1 MINEVK
7 KYIDRA
13 LKQVRPAFR
22 GVTSLL
28 NTVGQ
33 VSVAQIKGVASEVL
47 NNVPI
52 FQQFGFTSA
61 LPDNSDV
68 IVLPLLG
75 RSGLSVIV
83 ASENGKYRI
92 KGLVKGETALYSA
105 FGDYIY
111 LKQGRIVEVKAG
123 SKLLVDA
130 PDAEFKGNLKVLG
143 NIESDGYVKDAGG
156 TMQDIRDVYNN
167 HGHDSSGAAQLIC
180 SHKYGHLTMRIFA
193 VFRSQQDLNSP
204 YNCAVVGCCSQ
215 PPYTQRR
222 GF

>member
-1 MINEVK
+1 MISEIK
-7 KYIDRA
+7 KHIDRA

-22 GVTSLL
+22 GVVALINTS
-28 NTVGQ
+28 GH
-33 VSVAQIKGVASEVL
+33 VAITQIKGVAGEVL
-47 NNVPI
+47 NNVPL

-61 LPDNSDV
+61 LPDNTDV

-75 RSGLSVIV
+75 RSGLSLII
-83 ASENGKYRI
+83 ASEHGKYRL

-143 NIESDGYVKDAGG
+143 NIESDGYVKDQKG
-156 TMQDIRDVYNN
+156 TMQDIRDVYDS
-167 HGHDSSGAAQLIC
+167 HGHDSSGAAQPKMNL
-180 SHKYGHLTMRIFA
+180 
-193 VFRSQQDLNSP
+193 P
-204 YNCAVVGCCSQ
+204 
-215 PPYTQRR
+215 
-222 GF
+222 

>member
-28 NTVGQ
+28 NTAGQ

-47 NNVPI
+47 NNVPV

-75 RSGLSVIV
+75 RSGLSVII
-83 ASENGKYRI
+83 ASENGKYRL
-92 KGLVKGETALYSA
+92 KGLVKGESAIYSL
-105 FGDYIY
+105 FGDYVY

-123 SKLLVDA
+123 TKLLVDA
-130 PDAEFKGNLKVLG
+130 PEAEYTGNLKVAG
-143 NIESDGYVKDAGG
+143 NIEAGGYVKDKKG
-156 TMQDIRDVYNN
+156 TMQDIRDVYNS
-167 HGHDSSGAAQLIC
+167 HGHDSSGAAQPKMNL
-180 SHKYGHLTMRIFA
+180 
-193 VFRSQQDLNSP
+193 P
-204 YNCAVVGCCSQ
+204 
-215 PPYTQRR
+215 
-222 GF
+222 

>member
-1 MINEVK
+1 MINELK
-7 KYIDRA
+7 KTIDRA

-28 NTVGQ
+28 NTASQ

-47 NNVPI
+47 NNVPV

-61 LPDNSDV
+61 LPDSSDV

-75 RSGLSVIV
+75 RSGLSVII

-143 NIESDGYVKDAGG
+143 NIESNGYVKDAGG
-156 TMQDIRDVYNN
+156 TMQEIRDVYND
-167 HGHDSSGAAQLIC
+167 HGHDSGGAAQPKMNL
-180 SHKYGHLTMRIFA
+180 
-193 VFRSQQDLNSP
+193 P
-204 YNCAVVGCCSQ
+204 
-215 PPYTQRR
+215 
-222 GF
+222 

>member
-28 NTVGQ
+28 NTAGQ

-47 NNVPI
+47 NNVPV

-75 RSGLSVIV
+75 RSGLSVII
-83 ASENGKYRI
+83 ASENGKFRL
-92 KGLVKGETALYSA
+92 KGLVKGESA
-105 FGDYIY
+105 IYDQQGKYIL
-111 LKQGRIVEVKAG
+111 LKKDGGIIVEAKNQAVTVNNATIVTINASEKI
-123 SKLLVDA
+123 KLVA
-130 PDAEFKGNLKVLG
+130 PIISLN
-143 NIESDGYVKDAGG
+143 GG
-156 TMQDIRDVYNN
+156 
-167 HGHDSSGAAQLIC
+167 
-180 SHKYGHLTMRIFA
+180 
-193 VFRSQQDLNSP
+193 
-204 YNCAVVGCCSQ
+204 
-215 PPYTQRR
+215 
-222 GF
+222 

>member
-28 NTVGQ
+28 NTTGQ

-47 NNVPI
+47 NNVPV

-75 RSGLSVIV
+75 RSGLSVII
-83 ASENGKYRI
+83 ASENGKFRL
-92 KGLVKGETALYSA
+92 KGLVKGETAIYDA
-105 FGDYIY
+105 QGKYIL
-111 LKQGRIVEVKAG
+111 LKKDGGIIVEAKNQAVTVNNATIVTINASEKIKLVAPTVSING
-123 SKLLVDA
+123 S
-130 PDAEFKGNLKVLG
+130 
-143 NIESDGYVKDAGG
+143 
-156 TMQDIRDVYNN
+156 
-167 HGHDSSGAAQLIC
+167 
-180 SHKYGHLTMRIFA
+180 
-193 VFRSQQDLNSP
+193 
-204 YNCAVVGCCSQ
+204 
-215 PPYTQRR
+215 
-222 GF
+222 

>member
-28 NTVGQ
+28 NTASQ

-47 NNVPI
+47 NNVPV

-75 RSGLSVIV
+75 RSGLSVII
-83 ASENGKYRI
+83 ASENGKFRL
-92 KGLVKGETALYSA
+92 KGLVKGETAIYDA
-105 FGDYIY
+105 QGKYIL
-111 LKQGRIVEVKAG
+111 LKKDGGIIVEAKNQAVTVNNATIVTINASEKIKLVAPTVSING
-123 SKLLVDA
+123 S
-130 PDAEFKGNLKVLG
+130 
-143 NIESDGYVKDAGG
+143 
-156 TMQDIRDVYNN
+156 
-167 HGHDSSGAAQLIC
+167 
-180 SHKYGHLTMRIFA
+180 
-193 VFRSQQDLNSP
+193 
-204 YNCAVVGCCSQ
+204 
-215 PPYTQRR
+215 
-222 GF
+222 

>member
-28 NTVGQ
+28 DTASQ

-47 NNVPI
+47 NNVPV

-75 RSGLSVIV
+75 RSGLSVII

-92 KGLVKGETALYSA
+92 KGLVKGETAIYDA
-105 FGDYIY
+105 QGKYIL
-111 LKQGRIVEVKAG
+111 LKKDGGIIVEAKNQAVTVNNATIVTINASEKI
-123 SKLLVDA
+123 KLVA
-130 PDAEFKGNLKVLG
+130 PIISLN
-143 NIESDGYVKDAGG
+143 GG
-156 TMQDIRDVYNN
+156 
-167 HGHDSSGAAQLIC
+167 
-180 SHKYGHLTMRIFA
+180 
-193 VFRSQQDLNSP
+193 
-204 YNCAVVGCCSQ
+204 
-215 PPYTQRR
+215 
-222 GF
+222 